1 MSTVRPNLQGF
12 ARVSESEAS
21 CVASTGFSVL
31 SVKKGYDGDYL
42 YHYLF
47 SSHITG
53 QLNALVVGSNY
64 PAINSSDVKGLV
76 IYCPS
81 YEEQREIA
89 EVLNSCD
96 YGIKNLRSQLSCLKQ
111 EKKALMQQLL
121 TGKRRVKV
129 DQ

>member
-1 MSTVRPNLQGF
+1 MSTVRPKLQGF

-21 CVASTGFSVL
+21 CVAYTGFSVL

-76 IYCPS
+76 IYCPP
-81 YEEQREIA
+81 YEEQRAISK
-89 EVLNSCD
+89 VLNNCD
-96 YGIKNLRSQLSCLKQ
+96 QMAEHLRSQLGHLKQ
-111 EKKALMQQLL
+111 EKKSLMQQLL

-129 DQ
+129 AG